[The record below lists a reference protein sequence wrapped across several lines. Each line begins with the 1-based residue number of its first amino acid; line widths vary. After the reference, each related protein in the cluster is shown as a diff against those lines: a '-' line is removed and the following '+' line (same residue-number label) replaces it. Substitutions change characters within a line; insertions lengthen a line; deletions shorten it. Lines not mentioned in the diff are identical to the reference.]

1 VNDSDK
7 IEKEEAKNK
16 GIAIIGNLA
25 EMYDLID
32 WDDSE
37 DAYLDLK
44 FCKSGRV
51 EIFTSKDAEAD
62 LGPTVFDLKEIIRK
76 DKTRIE
82 L

>member
-1 VNDSDK
+1 MNDSDK
-7 IEKEEAKNK
+7 IDREEAKNK
-16 GIAIIGNLA
+16 GMAIISNLA

-44 FCKSGRV
+44 FHKNGRV
-51 EIFTSKDAEAD
+51 EIFTSKDAEKD
-62 LGPTVFDLKEIIRK
+62 LSPTIFDLKEIIRK